1 VAGTKGGVKV
11 NMTIAYRA
19 TDTKTAFSRDYL
31 TTVTK
36 VNAITF
42 DSDILPD
49 VTNLRSVGLES
60 LRWKNGY
67 FSGDVKVSGNVTASG
82 YITGTTG
89 LCMNTDC
96 RTSWGQIT
104 GLTGSGTL
112 NYISKW
118 TSSDAIGNSQIF
130 DNGTNVGIGT
140 TSPGAKLS
148 VYPTSGQT
156 TPVIEIPYNNSLI
169 AQTFNFFSYPGGKQ
183 YSGFGIQNGETRYY
197 YTNASSLTIGTLSTA
212 DGSTFSEKM
221 RITSTGN
228 VGIGTTAPKNKLD
241 IEGGLAVG
249 ATYSGTNT
257 APTNGMIIEGNVG
270 IGTTAPGG
278 KLTVLG
284 GEGTYAAPNFGST
297 NRGAINIRAVTSDT
311 RNAIT
316 FSSAGSDNA
325 QAGIYVHQ
333 DNSAGT
339 HMYLATTNSYA
350 TGPQARMTILNNGN
364 IGIGTT
370 SPGAKLDVAGII
382 RTNSQ
387 LISTVA
393 NGTAPLAVNSK
404 TLVTNLNADLL
415 DGYDSSYFQTA
426 LTNPITG
433 TGTTGYLPKFTE
445 ASTIDNSPVY
455 TDGTNIGIGT
465 TEPTGKLHIQ
475 GGRVYVDSD
484 NFGRIPT
491 IDLAVGDT
499 DTGLDSAGDGQ
510 LDLYSDNVNTMSIRT
525 GNVGI
530 GTTSPRQE
538 LDLIGDLEL
547 ENTTSNDTGVIYKGV
562 NRFIHNFQHSTGDT
576 AKPAG
581 YNTFVGVNAGNFVMG
596 LTATKTYHG
605 SYNSAMGSYA
615 LYSNAIGFHNS
626 AMGSYA
632 LHYNTIGYYNSAMGS
647 SALFSNTTGYYNS
660 AMGYSALYSNTTGF
674 DNSAIG
680 SSALYSNTTGYHN
693 SAIGYSAL
701 YSNTEG
707 SNNSAMG
714 SFALYSNTAG
724 YRNSAMGYYVLSS
737 NTTGSNNSAMGY
749 YALSSNT
756 EGFNNSAMGHNAL
769 YYNTTGS
776 SNSAMGSFALFSNTI
791 GYYNI
796 GIGYNA
802 GKNITTGSN
811 NIIIG
816 SNINAPSATGNYQL
830 NIGNTI
836 YGDLGNDKI
845 AIGTETLNRKFYVNG
860 DAGGTT
866 PWYNDS
872 DTRLKTNVQT
882 ISNALEKV
890 EKMRGVSF
898 TWIDTENHPKGQH
911 IGFIAQE
918 LKEVLPEVVDK
929 KGEYYSVQESSITA
943 VLVEAIKEQQKQ
955 IEDLKAQI
963 KTLKHQ

>member
-1 VAGTKGGVKV
+1 
-11 NMTIAYRA
+11 
-19 TDTKTAFSRDYL
+19 
-31 TTVTK
+31 
-36 VNAITF
+36 
-42 DSDILPD
+42 
-49 VTNLRSVGLES
+49 
-60 LRWKNGY
+60 
-67 FSGDVKVSGNVTASG
+67 
-82 YITGTTG
+82 
-89 LCMNTDC
+89 MNTEC
-96 RTSWGQIT
+96 RTSWGQIS
-104 GLTGSGTL
+104 GLTGSGTQD
-112 NYISKW
+112 YISKW

-130 DNGTNVGIGT
+130 DNGT
-140 TSPGAKLS
+140 
-148 VYPTSGQT
+148 
-156 TPVIEIPYNNSLI
+156 
-169 AQTFNFFSYPGGKQ
+169 
-183 YSGFGIQNGETRYY
+183 
-197 YTNASSLTIGTLSTA
+197 
-212 DGSTFSEKM
+212 
-221 RITSTGN
+221 
-228 VGIGTTAPKNKLD
+228 
-241 IEGGLAVG
+241 
-249 ATYSGTNT
+249 
-257 APTNGMIIEGNVG
+257 NVG

-339 HMYLATTNSYA
+339 HMYLATTDSYA

-475 GGRVYVDSD
+475 GGKVYVDSN

-547 ENTTSNDTGVIYKGV
+547 ENTISNDTGVIYKGGD
-562 NRFIHNFQHSTGDT
+562 RFIHNFQHSTGDT

-615 LYSNAIGFHNS
+615 L
-626 AMGSYA
+626 
-632 LHYNTIGYYNSAMGS
+632 HYNTIGYYNSAMGS

-660 AMGYSALYSNTTGF
+660 AMG
-674 DNSAIG
+674 
-680 SSALYSNTTGYHN
+680 SSALYYNSTGSNN

-701 YSNTEG
+701 KSNTTG
-707 SNNSAMG
+707 YTNSAMG

-724 YRNSAMGYYVLSS
+724 YRNSAMGSSALYS
-737 NTTGSNNSAMGY
+737 NTTGFSNSAMGY
-749 YALSSNT
+749 SALYSNT
-756 EGFNNSAMGHNAL
+756 TGFENSAMGYFALDSNNTGSFNSAMGSYALHSNTTGYYNSAMGSYALISNTTGYTNSAMGSYAL
-769 YYNTTGS
+769 YYNTTGYE
-776 SNSAMGSFALFSNTI
+776 NSAMGYSALYYNSTGSNNSAIGYSALKSNTT
-791 GYYNI
+791 GNYNI
-796 GIGYNA
+796 GIGYEA
-802 GKNITTGSN
+802 GKNITTGSR
-811 NIIIG
+811 NIMIG
-816 SNINAPSATGNYQL
+816 INVNAPSATGDNQL
-830 NIGNTI
+830 NIGNVI
-836 YGDLGNDKI
+836 YGDLSSGNI
-845 AIGTETLNRKFYVNG
+845 GIGTPTPNRKLKVNG

-872 DTRLKTNVQT
+872 DARLKTNIQT

-898 TWIDTENHPKGQH
+898 TWIDTENHPKGQQ

-918 LKEVLPEVVDK
+918 LKDVLPEVVDK